1 MVDYDKLTKT
11 QLIATIKVIE
21 KQNDSLLMKN
31 LNLKDKVKNCE
42 EAMQKMLK
50 FMNLKNEA
58 INALFEDDFFLKK
71 LAEFINNN
79 LKVEGTNYI
88 NDGGYTE
95 CEVSC
100 SSELNPI
107 IS

>member
-1 MVDYDKLTKT
+1 MDYNKLTKT
-11 QLIATIKVIE
+11 QLIATIKTIE
-21 KQNDSLLMKN
+21 KQNNSLLMKN

-50 FMNLKNEA
+50 FINLKNEA
-58 INALFEDDFFLKK
+58 INALFEDDFFKKK

-100 SSELNPI
+100 SSEF
-107 IS
+107 